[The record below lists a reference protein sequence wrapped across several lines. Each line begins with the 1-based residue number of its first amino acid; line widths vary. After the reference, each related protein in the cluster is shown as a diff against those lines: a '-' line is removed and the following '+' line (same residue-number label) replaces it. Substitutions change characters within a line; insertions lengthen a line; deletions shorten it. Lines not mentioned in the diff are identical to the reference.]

1 MAKKTVKSS
10 KSTSMCCAPM
20 SGPQGTA
27 RRGSTGAKNGGKG
40 GSYGGGMGRG
50 KR

>member
-1 MAKKTVKSS
+1 MAKKNS
-10 KSTSMCCAPM
+10 KSTPTAKM

-27 RRGSTGAKNGGKG
+27 RRGSTGAKSGGKG